1 MKITVPATSANM
13 GPGFDTLGIAVSLYN
28 ESLITRSK
36 FTSISIRG
44 SGEGVKKLK
53 KDNLFVRIFNEVYES
68 ITGKPDNFRF
78 QFNNN
83 IPISRGLGSSSAV
96 IVGAITA
103 AFSMAEKTIDKQE
116 VLNKAFKYE
125 MHPDNITPA
134 VMGGFT
140 TSLENNGRVLYK
152 KVPIGTEIEAVV
164 VIPDNP
170 ISTRRSRA
178 VLPRRYP
185 LQDAV
190 FNIARTS
197 MMTAAFLTKDWA
209 LLKEVGHDRLHQ
221 HFRMKTFPELFEV
234 KKHAINNGAL
244 MSTLSGSGST
254 FFNIAYKD
262 DALALANALSER
274 FPHFAVK
281 ILGFDN
287 DGIKVE

>member
-1 MKITVPATSANM
+1 M

-28 ESLITRSK
+28 ESIITRSK
-36 FTSISIRG
+36 FTSISIKG

-53 KDNLFVRIFNEVYES
+53 KDNLFVRIFNEIYES
-68 ITGKPDNFRF
+68 ITGQTDNFRF

-96 IVGAITA
+96 IAGAITA
-103 AFSMAEKTIDKQE
+103 AFKMAEKTINKQE
-116 VLNKAFKYE
+116 ILNKAFKYE
-125 MHPDNITPA
+125 LHPDNITPA
-134 VMGGFT
+134 IMGGFT

-152 KVPIGTEIEAVV
+152 KVAVGSEIEAVV

-170 ISTRRSRA
+170 ISTRRARA

-197 MMTAAFLTKDWA
+197 MMSAAFFTQDWT

-234 KKHAINNGAL
+234 KKHALNNGAL

-262 DALALANALSER
+262 DSQALAKALGDR
-274 FPHFAVK
+274 FPHFGIK
-281 ILGFDN
+281 ILTFDN
-287 DGIKVE
+287 DGIRVE